1 MANIDNIEKQIEEL
15 ALKHKV
21 LPKHSDFQIE
31 HFMLGKEVTTNGKI
45 WQCIRELGSRNDN
58 IKAVNLELEETIDN
72 IELAKLKLE
81 YHKNK
86 PTFRKNIQLEQLA
99 KQKKEIYI
107 RKLNRR
113 IQNLQDSI
121 LKIQDRKE
129 AILRECKVIIEV
141 FNKLNPE
148 NKVIDIDNKDN
159 QIEYWNTKLADEINI
174 NALLGIPPSPELIKS
189 VLALPNDSPTKIQLT
204 NAFAGAKKL
213 LN

>member
-1 MANIDNIEKQIEEL
+1 M
-15 ALKHKV
+15 
-21 LPKHSDFQIE
+21 
-31 HFMLGKEVTTNGKI
+31 
-45 WQCIRELGSRNDN
+45 
-58 IKAVNLELEETIDN
+58 
-72 IELAKLKLE
+72 E